1 MRMWSL
7 HPSHLDRQGLV
18 AAWREALL
26 AQAVLADRTTGYR
39 HHPQL
44 QRFRDTANPLET
56 IGGYLW
62 GLHGDAVARRYSFNE
77 QKIIAAGVP
86 ADTAS
91 VPGGAAGVP
100 ADTASVPGGAAG
112 VPAGLGM
119 GAKLTV
125 TQGQLDYEWAHLG
138 EKLMRRSPDDGARWQ
153 HASPTPHPIFEVV
166 PGGVEAWERP

>member
-86 ADTAS
+86 AGIGT
-91 VPGGAAGVP
+91 GA
-100 ADTASVPGGAAG
+100 T
-112 VPAGLGM
+112 
-119 GAKLTV
+119 LTV

-138 EKLMRRSPDDGARWQ
+138 EKLAVRDPQRLAALASVAR
-153 HASPTPHPIFEVV
+153 PEPHPAFHVV
-166 PGGVEAWERP
+166 PGPVAEWEIV

>member
-100 ADTASVPGGAAG
+100 A
-112 VPAGLGM
+112 GLGM

>member
-1 MRMWSL
+1 VRMWSL

-86 ADTAS
+86 AGIGT
-91 VPGGAAGVP
+91 GA
-100 ADTASVPGGAAG
+100 T
-112 VPAGLGM
+112 
-119 GAKLTV
+119 LTV

>member
-26 AQAVLADRTTGYR
+26 AQAVLADRTKGYR

-44 QRFRDTANPLET
+44 QRFRGAANPLET
-56 IGGYLW
+56 VGAYLR
-62 GLHGDAVARRYSFNE
+62 GLHDDAVGRGYSFNE
-77 QKIIAAGVP
+77 QKIIVARADEAPGLAG
-86 ADTAS
+86 
-91 VPGGAAGVP
+91 GGIR
-100 ADTASVPGGAAG
+100 
-112 VPAGLGM
+112 
-119 GAKLTV
+119 LTV

-138 EKLMRRSPDDGARWQ
+138 EKLMRRSPDDGVRWQ
-153 HASPTPHPIFEVV
+153 RATPMPHPIFEIV